1 MMSKSIRS
9 RPAVSFASISLFAAL
24 AIGVAL
30 VTGFAFGLYP
40 ALRVSRLYPIEALRC
55 E

>member
-1 MMSKSIRS
+1 MMFKSIRS
-9 RPAVSFASISLFAAL
+9 RPAVSFASIALFAAL
-24 AIGVAL
+24 AFDVAL

-40 ALRVSRLYPIEALRC
+40 ALRASRFNLIEALRY